1 MTLSPAKC
9 LSVSS
14 AEKFLS
20 EIELSIMRSR
30 NLIGLEWME
39 GIENKTSGRS
49 DAFDTEKVVVFID
62 LPFEILEMLLIIC
75 RTNLILT
82 SSATCVITISKGAG
96 TYAITDAKLYVPV
109 VTLSINDNT
118 KLLKKLK
125 PDFKR
130 TINWNKY
137 QSRVTLKIKKQYLI
151 T

>member
-39 GIENKTSGRS
+39 GIKNKTSGRS
-49 DAFDTEKVVVFID
+49 DAFDTEKGVVFID